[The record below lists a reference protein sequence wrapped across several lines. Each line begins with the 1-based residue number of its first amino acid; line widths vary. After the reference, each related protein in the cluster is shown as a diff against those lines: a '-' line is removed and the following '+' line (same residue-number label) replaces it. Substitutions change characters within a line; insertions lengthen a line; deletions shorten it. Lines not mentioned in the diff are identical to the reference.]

1 MGIIEQIQRIG
12 ESMNADNASL
22 KEALLESTQVS
33 VTDEDLPDGVNRL
46 VYNHAITK
54 TSLGEDIF
62 RLSKATYLKRISQA
76 IEDGVI
82 AEPIFHNRSHLFT
95 LDQVHQLMEH
105 YGFEK
110 FSDHYNPTVVAVK
123 NYKGGTGKST
133 TTVTL
138 AVATALDL
146 DLNANVCIVDLDPQ
160 GSAARG
166 IISVQ
171 NEQDELFLTVADLV
185 CTEHEPDG
193 EVAQLLENGN
203 SFEDIV
209 RAAPFSTHIP
219 NLDVVTA
226 FPTDEKFTDLY
237 WEMNDKEKREQLLT
251 HFACKILPILQ
262 EEYDII
268 YLDLPPQNSPITWA
282 ATEAADM
289 IITPVTPRT
298 YDYASTT
305 SFMLTLADVLQSLP
319 SKGEKIK
326 WLRVLPVNY
335 SENNR
340 QEKKTFERLLRTVGS
355 DMFTMPIKH
364 SPLFLEAASM
374 NRTIFDIR
382 KTESTCTSLQ
392 YESAHTSVKDVYR
405 NFINDLRVI
414 AAK

>member
-1 MGIIEQIQRIG
+1 
-12 ESMNADNASL
+12 
-22 KEALLESTQVS
+22 
-33 VTDEDLPDGVNRL
+33 
-46 VYNHAITK
+46 
-54 TSLGEDIF
+54 
-62 RLSKATYLKRISQA
+62 
-76 IEDGVI
+76 
-82 AEPIFHNRSHLFT
+82 
-95 LDQVHQLMEH
+95 
-105 YGFEK
+105 
-110 FSDHYNPTVVAVK
+110 
-123 NYKGGTGKST
+123 
-133 TTVTL
+133 
-138 AVATALDL
+138 
-146 DLNANVCIVDLDPQ
+146 
-160 GSAARG
+160 
-166 IISVQ
+166 
-171 NEQDELFLTVADLV
+171 
-185 CTEHEPDG
+185 
-193 EVAQLLENGN
+193 
-203 SFEDIV
+203 
-209 RAAPFSTHIP
+209 
-219 NLDVVTA
+219 
-226 FPTDEKFTDLY
+226 
-237 WEMNDKEKREQLLT
+237 MNDKEKREQLLT

-282 ATEAADM
+282 AAEAADM